1 MNYDLYYSMKYLYEL
16 ETRYNLANN
25 IMKVMYGYMNPQQLF
40 YYTSRDELIKQILFE
55 YV

>member
-16 ETRYNLANN
+16 ETRYNLAKNL
-25 IMKVMYGYMNPQQLF
+25 IKVMYGYMSPQQLF
-40 YYTSRDELIKQILFE
+40 YYKSRDELIKQILFE